1 MKKIKI
7 ESIMKIILLFTEFA
21 IIKMKT
27 NSKSQLTPQVRV
39 TTNMYRKKNLLMIS
53 VQLKTS
59 KMEMYAE
66 SFENVYS

>member
-39 TTNMYRKKNLLMIS
+39 TTNIYRKKKRFNDICATEDF
-53 VQLKTS
+53 QNG
-59 KMEMYAE
+59 
-66 SFENVYS
+66 NVRRKF

>member
-39 TTNMYRKKNLLMIS
+39 TTNMYRKKTFNDICATEDF
-53 VQLKTS
+53 QNG
-59 KMEMYAE
+59 
-66 SFENVYS
+66 NVRRKF